1 MEDARLCDAI
11 RARTPECEEAPAGSG
26 GRAAGSAEGSCQRG
40 CRTAVS
46 TAGCAC
52 VLRRQT
58 SQRSGSCTVR
68 ASLAEGRRL
77 REELITSF
85 AVSPPA
91 IRFPASVMVR
101 LDLTVTLLVAAF
113 ATIVLLCIFTNA
125 AGAVMAPKST
135 SAPHAVAT
143 GTKPLKSRTA
153 APQPVTLQRAASQM
167 STETLFGDAET
178 PRVLSKSGSDA
189 RRTQSFVPSAPRIAA
204 FDFAETGGVLAAS
217 PPNKKPQRAHLSRS
231 VSALPL

>member
-1 MEDARLCDAI
+1 
-11 RARTPECEEAPAGSG
+11 
-26 GRAAGSAEGSCQRG
+26 
-40 CRTAVS
+40 
-46 TAGCAC
+46 
-52 VLRRQT
+52 
-58 SQRSGSCTVR
+58 
-68 ASLAEGRRL
+68 
-77 REELITSF
+77 
-85 AVSPPA
+85 
-91 IRFPASVMVR
+91 MVR